1 MIERAYERRII
12 DMLPGKD
19 IRGLEQRGIKKK
31 HCCII
36 SLIHQRQRQ
45 LFVFLF
51 LVT

>member
-19 IRGLEQRGIKKK
+19 IREFGTKRNKKK